1 MDLANYTSGYFSR
14 NVSGF
19 SRSAQEIGLQFRDD
33 GPWLTAELRRKN
45 GDYYD
50 LQGIN
55 LDLHITNN
63 NGQLEWIVSD
73 PTICRDGIG
82 VILTSLHSLKIKFGE

>member
-1 MDLANYTSGYFSR
+1 MDIANHTSGWFSR

-19 SRSAQEIGLQFRDD
+19 SQSAQGIELEFRDD
-33 GPWLTAELRRKN
+33 GPWLVAELLCADGSYRE
-45 GDYYD
+45 

-63 NGQLEWIVSD
+63 NGQLEWVVSNSA
-73 PTICRDGIG
+73 ICGMVLG
-82 VILTSLHSLKIKFGE
+82 HTN